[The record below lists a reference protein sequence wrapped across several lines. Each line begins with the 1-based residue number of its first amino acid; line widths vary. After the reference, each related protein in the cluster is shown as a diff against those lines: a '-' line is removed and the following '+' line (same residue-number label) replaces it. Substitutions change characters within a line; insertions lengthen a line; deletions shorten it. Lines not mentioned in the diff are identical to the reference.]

1 MGFLR
6 LVSLVLYCLVV
17 LVLDFGLGF
26 DCVCFCCFVLI
37 FGGLDLWF
45 VSKRVG
51 FVGVFARFGIFVTFD
66 F

>member
-1 MGFLR
+1 MVGFLR

-17 LVLDFGLGF
+17 LVLDFGFGF

-45 VSKRVG
+45 VSKRVWVCCCVCKIWYLCY
-51 FVGVFARFGIFVTFD
+51 F
-66 F
+66 